1 MTFAPDLP
9 APLLVFDLDGTLVD
23 SAPDLL
29 ATLDAIL
36 PRHGFS
42 AQSDPSLRNGIGH
55 GARHLIEYALQRRGI
70 ILEEP
75 QLAAMHEDFIAYY
88 EANICVHTRPYPG
101 LVALL
106 DRFVS
111 VGWNFAVCTNKL
123 EGLSRL
129 VLQSLGLT
137 DRFIA
142 VCGGDTFA
150 TRKPDAGH
158 LLGTIDRAG
167 GAHGRAIMLGDSQ
180 TDLDTARN
188 AAIPFVGVSF
198 GYTPI
203 PMAELRPDVLLDRYD
218 DFGPE
223 TAAELLSEKPG
234 RQQRRIVQAAIS

>member
-1 MTFAPDLP
+1 MTFASELP

-42 AQSDPSLRNGIGH
+42 AQPDPSLRNGIGH

-70 ILEEP
+70 ILEET

-88 EANICVHTRPYPG
+88 EDNICVHTRPYPG
-101 LVALL
+101 LVPLL
-106 DRFVS
+106 DRFAPL
-111 VGWNFAVCTNKL
+111 GWRFAVCTNKL

-129 VLQSLGLT
+129 VLESLGLA
-137 DRFIA
+137 DRFSA

-158 LLGTIDRAG
+158 LLGTISKAG
-167 GAHGRAIMLGDSQ
+167 GAPARTIMLGDSQ
-180 TDLDTARN
+180 TDLDAARN
-188 AAIPFVGVSF
+188 ARIPFVGVSF

-203 PMAELRPDVLLDRYD
+203 PMAELQPDILLDSYD
-218 DFGPE
+218 DLSSE
-223 TAAELLSEKPG
+223 AAAELFADNPGTGQG
-234 RQQRRIVQAAIS
+234 RQIQAAVY

>member
-1 MTFAPDLP
+1 MAPAPELP
-9 APLLVFDLDGTLVD
+9 SPLLVFDLDGTLVD

-42 AQSDPSLRNGIGH
+42 AQPDPTLRNGIGH

-70 ILEEP
+70 VVEEA

-101 LVALL
+101 LIALL
-106 DRFVS
+106 DRFAPL
-111 VGWNFAVCTNKL
+111 GWKFAVCTNKL

-129 VLQSLGLT
+129 VLERLGLSK
-137 DRFIA
+137 RFLT

-150 TRKPDAGH
+150 VRKPEAGH
-158 LLGTIDRAG
+158 LFGTIEQAG
-167 GAHGRAIMLGDSQ
+167 GARGRTIMLGDSQ

-203 PMAELRPDVLLDRYD
+203 PMAELLPDILLDAYD
-218 DFGPE
+218 ELSPD
-223 TAAELLSEKPG
+223 TAAELLARGPVS
-234 RQQRRIVQAAIS
+234 RQERAIQAAIS